1 MTNMKLF
8 QTAAQNYLDS
18 QRPLIKQSSYETYS
32 QWIGNHLVPYFGDME
47 CQKITRQIIQNF
59 IFDMTTHGRLDCNG
73 GLSCRTIKGMVTI
86 LRSILGFAKE
96 CYFIDLDTS
105 CFSKLSYPKTVQRQY
120 PHVFSLEEQKMI
132 QNYITDN
139 LSYQSFGI
147 LFALQTGVRIGELCA
162 LQYGDIDLCKET
174 VHITK
179 TLQRVPYTRE
189 KKHCSKV
196 IISSPKSDAS
206 IRLIP
211 IASGLFRILGKLKY
225 QSSKCYI
232 LTGTEK
238 YTEPRGYYY
247 QYQKLLQNACVNYAN
262 FHTIRHTFA
271 TRCIESGADC
281 KTVSEILGHASV
293 KTTLDLYMH
302 PQLEQKRLCIE
313 KMNELI

>member
-1 MTNMKLF
+1 MKLF
-8 QTAAQNYLDS
+8 KTVAQQYLEK

-32 QWIGNHLVPYFGDME
+32 QWIWNHLIPYFGEME
-47 CQKITRQIIQNF
+47 CKKITRQAIQAF
-59 IFDMTTHGRLDCNG
+59 IFDMTTHGRLDCDG
-73 GLSCRTIKGMVTI
+73 GLSCRTIKGMVTV
-86 LRSILGFAKE
+86 LRSILGFAQE
-96 CYFIDLDTS
+96 YYITELDTT
-105 CFSKLSYPKTVQRQY
+105 CFSKLSYPKTAQKQRF
-120 PHVFSLEEQKMI
+120 HIFSAEEQKAI

-162 LQYGDIDLCKET
+162 LQYGDIDLCKKT

-179 TLQRVPYTRE
+179 TLQRVPYKRE
-189 KKHCSKV
+189 KMNSSKV
-196 IISSPKSDAS
+196 IISTPKSDTS

-211 IASGLFRILGKLKY
+211 MASRLFQIMMKLKY
-225 QSSKCYI
+225 QSDKCYI
-232 LTGTEK
+232 ITGTEK

-313 KMNELI
+313 KMNASI